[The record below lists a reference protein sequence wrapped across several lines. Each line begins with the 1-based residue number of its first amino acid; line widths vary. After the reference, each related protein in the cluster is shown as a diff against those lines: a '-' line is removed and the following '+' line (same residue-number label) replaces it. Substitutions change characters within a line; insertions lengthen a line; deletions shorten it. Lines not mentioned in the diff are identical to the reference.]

1 MPNVN
6 KIDDGFLM
14 GWEIVGQVLYRKRN
28 KVSIILGSFL
38 DNDSFYS
45 GTGSGADPSLKPI
58 YDQTGEPWH
67 IHDPS
72 KIVPTDGILMIADTG
87 KAQEDGYK

>member
-1 MPNVN
+1 MDNVT
-6 KIDDGFLM
+6 F
-14 GWEIVGQVLYRKRN
+14 
-28 KVSIILGSFL
+28 S
-38 DNDSFYS
+38 S